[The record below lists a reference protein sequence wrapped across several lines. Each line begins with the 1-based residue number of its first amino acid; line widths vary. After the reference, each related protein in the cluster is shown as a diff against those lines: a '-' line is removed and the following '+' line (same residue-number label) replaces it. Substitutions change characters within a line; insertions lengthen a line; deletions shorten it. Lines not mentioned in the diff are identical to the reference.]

1 MKIKRKAIL
10 FGTILILS
18 ACIFKHHSSAQS
30 QNPSKRAPISNDSS
44 DIFLNTIDSAD
55 AEAIKNGYFQ
65 EARLDFDGDGKKEKL
80 MILLYPFHENGTE
93 TIQNRLYISKKKS
106 GGEITWQVYDP
117 AADLKTGFSAYLN
130 TTIDRKHKKISLLW
144 KDTGKK
150 FLQFPYEEWL
160 EEPKRVPV
168 RLHFLTNTKIE
179 IEQGKIYLSVPFS
192 LIDNKNEE
200 WPVPYRLKMEIKY
213 QDTEPHL
220 ILASAEQL
228 DFIVSSKDQKI
239 TVYGTSPETTYQNMV
254 LTADGQRYD
263 LGLQWHTDYGET
275 DIKQADYD
283 GDGQQET
290 AFFYP
295 YGGGDGAS
303 NGLLVIDRD
312 NNKNLFW
319 TDLFPYQ
326 AWSDGSIEK
335 QCRKLLNC
343 SLDKKKNCVKITDR
357 KTGKKLLRIPYDKSQ
372 IGEDDKQIKDVFLSS
387 QASYK
392 LTADKIYMECHPAL
406 LFKNRVTPY
415 PLDAVLRLEV
425 IYRPGKSAKLKFVG
439 LKNHR

>member
-1 MKIKRKAIL
+1 
-10 FGTILILS
+10 
-18 ACIFKHHSSAQS
+18 
-30 QNPSKRAPISNDSS
+30 
-44 DIFLNTIDSAD
+44 
-55 AEAIKNGYFQ
+55 
-65 EARLDFDGDGKKEKL
+65 
-80 MILLYPFHENGTE
+80 
-93 TIQNRLYISKKKS
+93 
-106 GGEITWQVYDP
+106 
-117 AADLKTGFSAYLN
+117 
-130 TTIDRKHKKISLLW
+130 
-144 KDTGKK
+144 
-150 FLQFPYEEWL
+150 
-160 EEPKRVPV
+160 
-168 RLHFLTNTKIE
+168 
-179 IEQGKIYLSVPFS
+179 
-192 LIDNKNEE
+192 
-200 WPVPYRLKMEIKY
+200 
-213 QDTEPHL
+213 
-220 ILASAEQL
+220 
-228 DFIVSSKDQKI
+228 
-239 TVYGTSPETTYQNMV
+239 MV

-275 DIKQADYD
+275 GIKQADYD